1 VCVSRYYDSVRTVK
15 NFSKYS
21 IHTHSLTY
29 SHIHKHTL
37 ILTHTHTYI
46 VWVCAGETKKNVNM
60 MQKFIYLIYFKL
72 RYFKRL
78 FVIIVMIMAYR
89 YENIYNILILNLGFS

>member
-1 VCVSRYYDSVRTVK
+1 VWDVQVK
-15 NFSKYS
+15 LK
-21 IHTHSLTY
+21 
-29 SHIHKHTL
+29 
-37 ILTHTHTYI
+37 
-46 VWVCAGETKKNVNM
+46 KKNVNM

-72 RYFKRL
+72 RYFKPL